1 MDPATTTAGAEV
13 MAWISAYG
21 YIALLPLFIIEGPI
35 IGITSGV
42 LISLGLLRPIPVL
55 FLFVVGTIIT
65 DSVVYW
71 AAHKSNVYIENTA
84 IGRWFLGQAEWVI
97 NRADSEWQQ
106 SFRDNYFSLMMLA
119 KLAPINLLATFVAV
133 GAGMLKVPLR
143 RFYKPILIAQPIWS
157 AAVIGFGYYLGGTFF
172 NSSGIMFDMAV
183 TTAAILA
190 FIMVYYKFIH
200 DKVMETQLGRFL
212 NMDATQE

>member
-42 LISLGLLRPIPVL
+42 LISLGLLRPLPVL

-65 DSVVYW
+65 DSIVYW
-71 AAHKSNVYIENTA
+71 AARQSNSYIENTA
-84 IGRWFLGQAEWVI
+84 LGRQFLGKAEWVI
-97 NRADSEWQQ
+97 KQADDTWRQT
-106 SFRDNYFSLMMLA
+106 FKDNYFSLMMLA

-133 GAGMLKVPLR
+133 GAGMLKVPVR

-157 AAVIGFGYYLGGTFF
+157 AAVIGLGYYLGDTFF
-172 NSSGIMFDMAV
+172 DSSGLMFDMAM

-190 FIMVYYKFIH
+190 FVVLYYQFVH
-200 DKVMETQLGRFL
+200 EKVMKTPLGRFL
-212 NMDATQE
+212 NSDATQE